1 MAKFLSLLV
10 RMGGDGSR
18 SHLYANLSQV
28 EKTVHTVYSD
38 VLKFKTLSQELATPG
53 DNET

>member
-1 MAKFLSLLV
+1 MAKFLSCAY
-10 RMGGDGSR
+10 GEEDGSR